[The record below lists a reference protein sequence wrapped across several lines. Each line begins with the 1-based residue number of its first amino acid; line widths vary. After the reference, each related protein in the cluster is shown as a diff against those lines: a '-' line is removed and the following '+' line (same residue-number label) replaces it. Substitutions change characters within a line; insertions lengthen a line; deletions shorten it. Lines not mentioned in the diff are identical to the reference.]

1 LNLNS
6 WIIFQRFNGNPKN
19 IITRKLKN
27 PNTKQKSN
35 MGREKY
41 GTSPMGIFPYMRY
54 ACRRVRRRDIY
65 HPIIKTQVM
74 TIRTFSITR
83 RVLFIEKRD
92 LYYLLLH
99 AVADHCAKSVK
110 HHDQQ
115 TTLQK

>member
-1 LNLNS
+1 
-6 WIIFQRFNGNPKN
+6 
-19 IITRKLKN
+19 
-27 PNTKQKSN
+27 

-54 ACRRVRRRDIY
+54 ACMRVRRRDIY

-99 AVADHCAKSVK
+99 AVADHCAKSVNITISK
-110 HHDQQ
+110 QRCKNKQ
-115 TTLQK
+115 IPVYKTQNFQVSVTVQKKALTLV